1 MSKIMIYHTLHI
13 RKKLNYN
20 NNLTWKALIFNLQ
33 SLLLS
38 GKFYNQNMHLRL
50 KHICDLKVWLFLAI
64 ASLCFVSNSSAQ
76 RTSEKHVNLVSNTNP
91 PPVIDVYPD
100 MDVADVRILGQQGLD
115 YSITTDDNNG
125 DVDVKVNSNPNITGD
140 RSFTIEYLT
149 PGNPNP
155 LKNYRIYYL
164 HFTKSVVKANDD
176 LVTWNGVGSLT
187 IDILAND
194 VKDNVA
200 SIKINQKSPTASVTP
215 NGSNQLVYNNTDFS
229 DFDYIHYT
237 LTDSTGTSDQGI
249 VKIELAQSVPTEN
262 EAHNFV
268 VNYLSTKNITV
279 PAGFTKFADPQNGT
293 LSAIDSKHFLY
304 TPQEYYIG
312 ADSFVF
318 KNSNDVTITYA
329 AKVIDAERDPGIVKN
344 DVFYTP
350 KGQAITFDVFANDM
364 TDVFEITQHSSGI
377 THDTLGIFTYTPGA
391 NFTGQKSFTYKIN
404 NGSAVETGV
413 ITIHVGN
420 QQPMDN
426 IVYEYDVL
434 AGKDFVIEYTVPID
448 GYSFSVIPPS
458 QQPNGAIYTF
468 VDSTEVLACGK
479 TYGKAMIVY
488 SAALPNDVDTFNVRY
503 CINTDC
509 KTYKI
514 VFKTKAPVDPLCN
527 CIDDCVWSGDLNGD
541 GRVSGADLLVLGR
554 YFGYRG
560 TDRDVNNET
569 IWTGDNSTDW
579 GTKAVNGKD
588 LKYADSNGDGIL
600 DETDK
605 QAIVDNFGKLNS
617 LVPTEQLA
625 YKDYQLSLI
634 PDQDEYEIGD
644 TATIYIYLG
653 TANKPANG
661 LHGLSFGVNFDGIDS
676 FYHDVKFYNNS
687 WLSDHSPL
695 LQIYKQAEYGQLR
708 TAVSRTSGKG
718 SSGFGLIGQMSII
731 IDEVD
736 GVKTGSE
743 FITSEIISEDIY
755 MEDGN
760 GNKFL
765 LPDVSASLKINLREK
780 EEQSEKTIKVYPNPS
795 SDFININA
803 LNNTTMTKVNLIN
816 TFGFTIISNKLN
828 NKNYLLDVS
837 QVPSGV
843 YFVRVESEAGIFV
856 EKVVVE

>member
-1 MSKIMIYHTLHI
+1 M
-13 RKKLNYN
+13 LNYN
-20 NNLTWKALIFNLQ
+20 NNLTSKALIFNLQ

-38 GKFYNQNMHLRL
+38 NKFYNQNMHLRL
-50 KHICDLKVWLFLAI
+50 KHIGDLKMWLFFAI
-64 ASLCFVSNSSAQ
+64 ASMCFVSNSFAQ
-76 RTSEKHVNLVSNTNP
+76 RTSEKHVNLLSNTSNI
-91 PPVIDVYPD
+91 VVDQYELSSLIGDLQ
-100 MDVADVRILGQQGLD
+100 ILGEPGL
-115 YSITTDDNNG
+115 SVAIGLGTDNG
-125 DVDVKVNSNPNITGD
+125 FRQVKVTSGQVTGT
-140 RSFTIEYLT
+140 RNFTIKYT
-149 PGNPNP
+149 TQGNPNP
-155 LKNYRIYYL
+155 IDNYRVYYL
-164 HFTKSVVKANDD
+164 HFTNSVVKVNDD
-176 LVTWNGVGSLT
+176 LVTWNGVGPLT

-200 SIKINQKSPTASVTP
+200 SIKFNQKSSTATASL
-215 NGSNQLVYNNTDFS
+215 NGSNQLEYSNTDFS

-249 VKIELAQSVPTEN
+249 VKIELAQPVPTDN
-262 EAHNFV
+262 EAHNFL

-279 PAGFTKFADPQNGT
+279 PSGFTKFVDPQNGT

-318 KNSNDVTITYA
+318 KNNNNVTISYV

-420 QQPMDN
+420 QQPIDN

-434 AGKDFVIEYTVPID
+434 AGKDFVIEYEVPLN
-448 GYSFSVIPPS
+448 GYSFEILIGPE
-458 QQPNGAIYTF
+458 NGNAYAF
-468 VDSTEVLACGK
+468 VDSTEVLACG
-479 TYGKAMIVY
+479 TAYGKAILIY
-488 SAALPNDVDTFNVRY
+488 SAGSAGSQDSMSIKYWVANQ
-503 CINTDC
+503 
-509 KTYKI
+509 YKI
-514 VFKTKAPVDPLCN
+514 YKLKFNTVAPVDPLCN

-569 IWTGDNSTDW
+569 IWTGDNSGDW

-600 DETDK
+600 DEADK

-625 YKDYQLSLI
+625 YKDYQLNFI
-634 PDQDEYEIGD
+634 PDQEEYETGD
-644 TATIYIYLG
+644 TAIIYLYLG
-653 TANKPANG
+653 TANKPVND
-661 LHGLSFGVNFDGIDS
+661 LHGLSFGVNLDSIDS

-695 LQIYKQAEYGQLR
+695 LQIYKQVDYGQLR

-718 SSGFGLIGQMSII
+718 TSGFGLIGQMSII
-731 IDEVD
+731 VDEMD
-736 GVKTGSE
+736 GLRPGGE
-743 FITSEIISEDIY
+743 YITSEIVSEDIY
-755 MEDGN
+755 IEDGN
-760 GNKFL
+760 GNKYL
-765 LPDVSASLKINLREK
+765 LPDVSASLKINLRGK

-803 LNNTTMTKVNLIN
+803 LNNTTMTRVNLIN
-816 TFGFTIISNKLN
+816 TFGFTILSNKLN

-843 YFVRVESEAGIFV
+843 YFVRVESEAGVFV